1 MIEHYIILIDMLNE
15 TCVCRLLK
23 AIQVWCLSTYSIEY
37 RYCSRPT
44 LLLNI
49 IFLCISV
56 DSFDLSSYTSFFKQT
71 RMHLQV
77 LKE

>member
-37 RYCSRPT
+37 SDT
-44 LLLNI
+44 
-49 IFLCISV
+49 V
-56 DSFDLSSYTSFFKQT
+56 VGQLSY
-71 RMHLQV
+71 
-77 LKE
+77 